1 MAPLDT
7 IDRASA
13 IGRRVAGDVR
23 ISVTELSRGN
33 EWRAQLPVAGVIE
46 ITDRG
51 DTAGWLLS
59 DEDMRSLV
67 ESIALLEEEL
77 ERAQIATLF
86 KSRENSKPQTGKAL
100 KNAANKAFA
109 ARKSQLREIV
119 DADL

>member
-1 MAPLDT
+1 MAPFDT

-13 IGRRVAGDVR
+13 IGRRVSGDVR

-33 EWRAQLPVAGVIE
+33 EWRSQLPVAGVIE

-67 ESIALLEEEL
+67 ASIALLEEEL
-77 ERAQIATLF
+77 EQAQIAAMF
-86 KSRENSKPQTGKAL
+86 KAREGAQPQTGEAL
-100 KNAANKAFA
+100 KDAALKTFE
-109 ARKSQLREIV
+109 ARKARLGEIV
-119 DADL
+119 YGD